1 MTEENRNAARI
12 AVFAERDRP
21 TVLQFHD
28 FSSNIHG
35 RRRNLHRCPANG
47 RLRFAGEG
55 RIIDANSRRTFFVS
69 TYMND
74 NSHPA
79 GKISLHGDGLG
90 APSPDEVEKRAREIA
105 LIAERDPDEFT
116 DADWDQARRELLGT
130 HANNAP
136 EETAENADVVEEWN
150 VVASS
155 SGHRA
160 HRIEDEEN
168 LGEQLV
174 SDGLE
179 EAAHDQMVEA
189 RKEELE
195 QEG

>member
-1 MTEENRNAARI
+1 
-12 AVFAERDRP
+12 
-21 TVLQFHD
+21 
-28 FSSNIHG
+28 
-35 RRRNLHRCPANG
+35 
-47 RLRFAGEG
+47 
-55 RIIDANSRRTFFVS
+55 
-69 TYMND
+69 MND

-130 HANNAP
+130 AATMTAP
-136 EETAENADVVEEWN
+136 EETEENAEVVEEWN

-160 HRIEDEEN
+160 PRVEDEEN

>member
-1 MTEENRNAARI
+1 
-12 AVFAERDRP
+12 
-21 TVLQFHD
+21 
-28 FSSNIHG
+28 
-35 RRRNLHRCPANG
+35 
-47 RLRFAGEG
+47 
-55 RIIDANSRRTFFVS
+55 
-69 TYMND
+69 MND
-74 NSHPA
+74 HSHPA
-79 GKISLHGDGLG
+79 GKISLHGNGLG

-116 DADWDQARRELLGT
+116 DADWDQARRELLGALAT
-130 HANNAP
+130 TPP
-136 EETAENADVVEEWN
+136 EETPENAEVVEEWN

-160 HRIEDEEN
+160 PRVEDEEN

-189 RKEELE
+189 RKEELQ

>member
-1 MTEENRNAARI
+1 M
-12 AVFAERDRP
+12 ER
-21 TVLQFHD
+21 
-28 FSSNIHG
+28 
-35 RRRNLHRCPANG
+35 
-47 RLRFAGEG
+47 
-55 RIIDANSRRTFFVS
+55 
-69 TYMND
+69 
-74 NSHPA
+74 
-79 GKISLHGDGLG
+79 
-90 APSPDEVEKRAREIA
+90 RAREIA

-116 DADWDQARRELLGT
+116 DADWDQARRELLGA
-130 HANNAP
+130 HANTAP
-136 EETAENADVVEEWN
+136 EETLENAEVVEEWN
-150 VVASS
+150 MVASS

-160 HRIEDEEN
+160 PRVEDDEN

>member
-1 MTEENRNAARI
+1 
-12 AVFAERDRP
+12 
-21 TVLQFHD
+21 
-28 FSSNIHG
+28 
-35 RRRNLHRCPANG
+35 
-47 RLRFAGEG
+47 
-55 RIIDANSRRTFFVS
+55 
-69 TYMND
+69 MND

-79 GKISLHGDGLG
+79 GKISVHGNGFG
-90 APSPDEVEKRAREIA
+90 TPSPDAVEKRAREIA

-130 HANNAP
+130 PVSNAP
-136 EETAENADVVEEWN
+136 EETDENAEVVEEWN

-160 HRIEDEEN
+160 PRTSEDDDS

-174 SDGLE
+174 EDGVQ

>member
-1 MTEENRNAARI
+1 
-12 AVFAERDRP
+12 
-21 TVLQFHD
+21 
-28 FSSNIHG
+28 
-35 RRRNLHRCPANG
+35 
-47 RLRFAGEG
+47 
-55 RIIDANSRRTFFVS
+55 
-69 TYMND
+69 
-74 NSHPA
+74 
-79 GKISLHGDGLG
+79 
-90 APSPDEVEKRAREIA
+90 VEKRAREIA

-116 DADWDQARRELLGT
+116 DADWDQARRELLGAQAIT
-130 HANNAP
+130 PP
-136 EETAENADVVEEWN
+136 EETPENAEVVEEWN

-160 HRIEDEEN
+160 PRIEDEEN

-174 SDGLE
+174 ADGLE